1 MNELD
6 QRLKENMERMQQR
19 QEDLYRNR
27 IDSRAKLRDE
37 FAKAALQGDWAA
49 QNEYAGSFHPG
60 MPEASFI
67 ERAGMY
73 YKMADAMMVAR
84 EKTE

>member
-37 FAKAALQGDWAA
+37 FAKSAMESLIICEGYSKFEDIAEDA
-49 QNEYAGSFHPG
+49 
-60 MPEASFI
+60 
-67 ERAGMY
+67 
-73 YKMADAMMVAR
+73 YKMADAMLTAR
-84 EKTE
+84 EQTK

>member
-37 FAKAALQGDWAA
+37 FAKSAMESLIISLIICEGYSKFEDIAEDA
-49 QNEYAGSFHPG
+49 
-60 MPEASFI
+60 
-67 ERAGMY
+67 
-73 YKMADAMMVAR
+73 YKMADAMLTAR
-84 EKTE
+84 EQTK

>member
-49 QNEYAGSFHPG
+49 QNEYSGSFRPDI
-60 MPEASFI
+60 PETSLI
-67 ERAGMY
+67 ERARMY
-73 YKMADAMMVAR
+73 YRMADAMLAAR
-84 EKTE
+84 EKAK